1 MTITCYWKQ
10 YINAFV
16 IILICYFYR
25 FWFEFQSQKNHFN
38 ANICALLPI
47 YQLGK
52 WTRYRLNNITNVFLT
67 LPCSVYHSFITTTS
81 IALPLHYLHIHLKN
95 TQIYIII
102 KTFIYIWHKVFSS
115 DHTAT
120 KQMRI
125 NYEMLQQMTKVL

>member
-25 FWFEFQSQKNHFN
+25 FWFEFQSQKDHFN

-52 WTRYRLNNITNVFLT
+52 WTRYRLNNKKCFLS

-81 IALPLHYLHIHLKN
+81 YLHIYLKN

>member
-1 MTITCYWKQ
+1 MIITCYWKQ

-52 WTRYRLNNITNVFLT
+52 WTRYRLNNNKCFSNITVS
-67 LPCSVYHSFITTTS
+67 CISFIYNN
-81 IALPLHYLHIHLKN
+81 IPLHYLHIYLKN

-102 KTFIYIWHKVFSS
+102 KTFTYIWHKVFSS
-115 DHTAT
+115 DHTAI